1 MRHEWHL
8 QEMGSREKA
17 VQEGEE
23 QYGQKYGRE
32 TVDDAVLRD
41 SGLPTPLFLGS
52 PGGSDSKESA
62 RNVRLEFDSWV
73 GKIPRRR
80 AW

>member
-41 SGLPTPLFLGS
+41 SGLASSCLLNRT
-52 PGGSDSKESA
+52 
-62 RNVRLEFDSWV
+62 
-73 GKIPRRR
+73 GK
-80 AW
+80 

>member
-1 MRHEWHL
+1 
-8 QEMGSREKA
+8 MGSREKA

-41 SGLPTPLFLGS
+41 SGLASSCLLNRTGKWLWQERKMTDLLAKGS
-52 PGGSDSKESA
+52 RYYRVDKE
-62 RNVRLEFDSWV
+62 
-73 GKIPRRR
+73 KT
-80 AW
+80 